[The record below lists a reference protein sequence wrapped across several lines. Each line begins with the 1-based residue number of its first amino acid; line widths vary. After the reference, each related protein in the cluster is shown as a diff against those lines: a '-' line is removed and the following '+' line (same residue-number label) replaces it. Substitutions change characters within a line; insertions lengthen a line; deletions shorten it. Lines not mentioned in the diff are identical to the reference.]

1 MADSKGSQLAAVA
14 LAIAAIVVLPV
25 AMVGAIFTST
35 SSAAAVID
43 ACETDGGPGGGAQP
57 IAASPAAPSWTGEQM
72 SIAQI
77 IVDVAEQRGLPE
89 RAAVIGVDTGIVE
102 SGLRNLTFGDRDSLG
117 VFQQRPS
124 QGWGTPEQILNP
136 TYAAGTFYNHLITI
150 PGWAGLPPGVAEQD
164 VQRSGFPERYAPVE
178 PQASALV
185 AKFWSGA
192 ITPAPPGGGGELVD
206 LTFGGCPDQ
215 GQWMPPLNPPPG
227 KLPPNFQPPAD
238 PQENAA
244 VTYALAQVGKPYLWG
259 ATGPD
264 AFDCSGL
271 MLAAWAHAGV
281 ALDRTTAAQ
290 VHDGVAVDSIA
301 QAQPGDLLFIPG
313 VLGTPQNPRHVGMY
327 IGYGMLVDAADE
339 QLGVISEALVTWAP
353 QIVAIRHI
361 SGNGGGGGGN
371 GPLP

>member
-1 MADSKGSQLAAVA
+1 VANSKRRALAAVA
-14 LAIAAIVVLPV
+14 LGVVVLVVIPV
-25 AMVGAIFTST
+25 ALVGAIFVST
-35 SSAAAVID
+35 SSAAVAGCD
-43 ACETDGGPGGGAQP
+43 SDGGPGGGAQP
-57 IAASPAAPSWTGEQM
+57 IALSTAAPTWTGEQM

-89 RAAVIGVDTGIVE
+89 RAAVIGVATGIVE
-102 SGLRNLTFGDRDSLG
+102 SGLRNLGFGDRDSLG

-136 TYAAGTFYNHLITI
+136 TYAAATFYTHLIAI
-150 PGWAGLPPGVAEQD
+150 PGWVSLPPGVAEQD
-164 VQRSGFPERYAPVE
+164 VQRSAFPARYGPVE
-178 PQASALV
+178 PQAAALV

-192 ITPAPPGGGGELVD
+192 INPAPPGGGGGQLVD
-206 LTFGGCPDQ
+206 LTNGGCPDQ
-215 GQWMPPLNPPPG
+215 GQSNLPVNPPAG
-227 KLPPNFQPPAD
+227 KLPPDFQPPAD

-244 VTYALAQVGKPYLWG
+244 VTYALAQVGKPYVWG

-281 ALDRTTAAQ
+281 ALDRTTADQ
-290 VHDGVAVDSIA
+290 LHDGIPVDSIA

-313 VLGTPQNPRHVGMY
+313 EFGTPQQPRHVGMF
-327 IGYGMLVDAADE
+327 IGYGMIVDAATE
-339 QLGVISEALVTWAP
+339 QLGVITEPLISWAP

-361 SGNGGGGGGN
+361 PGHGGGGGGN